1 MVMHL
6 SPLPTDGLI
15 STVHKTRRQ
24 SNCQYGNRN
33 KRTWV
38 AVHDFAPLAL
48 VDVSLGRGVDLGVGL
63 GAEVVGVGVGPVLVH
78 LLVELAAVLEVLFLL
93 DAGEGRGRVR
103 GRHSFIHGFDGFM
116 ARDETETRG
125 TGWSSNR
132 GSSRGQLSVAYREAG
147 LGDLDHARRL
157 LRVRMRPVPS
167 CCEHD
172 AGNHARFP
180 ATSVTQKQSRQSHTA
195 AQPREARLVAPNAG
209 FARVFDVRT
218 PRRYP
223 SITVDASR
231 SDVARWGAMRRE
243 CQRGGRRTGA
253 LT

>member
-15 STVHKTRRQ
+15 STVNKTKHGVR
-24 SNCQYGNRN
+24 SNCPYFGNKN
-33 KRTWV
+33 KLTGV

-116 ARDETETRG
+116 AGNETETRG
-125 TGWSSNR
+125 TG
-132 GSSRGQLSVAYREAG
+132 
-147 LGDLDHARRL
+147 
-157 LRVRMRPVPS
+157 
-167 CCEHD
+167 
-172 AGNHARFP
+172 
-180 ATSVTQKQSRQSHTA
+180 
-195 AQPREARLVAPNAG
+195 
-209 FARVFDVRT
+209 
-218 PRRYP
+218 
-223 SITVDASR
+223 
-231 SDVARWGAMRRE
+231 
-243 CQRGGRRTGA
+243 
-253 LT
+253 

>member
-93 DAGEGRGRVR
+93 DAGEGQGS
-103 GRHSFIHGFDGFM
+103 SFIHPRLRRIHG
-116 ARDETETRG
+116 
-125 TGWSSNR
+125 
-132 GSSRGQLSVAYREAG
+132 AG
-147 LGDLDHARRL
+147 
-157 LRVRMRPVPS
+157 
-167 CCEHD
+167 
-172 AGNHARFP
+172 
-180 ATSVTQKQSRQSHTA
+180 
-195 AQPREARLVAPNAG
+195 
-209 FARVFDVRT
+209 
-218 PRRYP
+218 
-223 SITVDASR
+223 
-231 SDVARWGAMRRE
+231 
-243 CQRGGRRTGA
+243 
-253 LT
+253 